1 MPAPEHTG
9 VNSGCPSGGQSLGGD
24 GGSAG
29 HVAAEI
35 RGTEAGVWG
44 AEMCAHTSEATRMG
58 RGPRKAAGGRDL
70 ISVIKDELSRGT

>member
-58 RGPRKAAGGRDL
+58 GGQGRL
-70 ISVIKDELSRGT
+70 LEEEISSQSSRMS